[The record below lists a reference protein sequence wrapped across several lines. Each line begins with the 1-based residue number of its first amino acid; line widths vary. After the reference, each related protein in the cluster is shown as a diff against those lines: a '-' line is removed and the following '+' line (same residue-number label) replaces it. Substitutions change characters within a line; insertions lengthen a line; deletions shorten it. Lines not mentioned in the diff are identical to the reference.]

1 MDTSDAHDFDIT
13 DSMQATAD
21 RVGRIWQFLP
31 PERAQ
36 CLANKT
42 YREIIMSITKSGTVL
57 LTGAAGGLGR
67 AIARAVTAAG
77 RHVVLVDRNQ
87 DSLNRFAAELGATA
101 HPVLLDI
108 ADQAAVDGLLGQ
120 IPDAFRPI
128 EVLVNNA
135 GHDIGG
141 RTRFDQGSSD
151 DWTDIIRT
159 NLIGTM
165 RVTRTVLPTMIAR
178 NAGHIVNIS
187 SINAVRIVPD
197 MAAYSASKAG
207 VRMFTETIRGEL
219 SETSIRVTEI
229 LPGLTRTGIILTRYR
244 GDRAKEKAYF
254 DQFKMALD
262 PEDVARVI
270 AFALEQPPHVQIAE
284 IMVLPVNRY

>member
-1 MDTSDAHDFDIT
+1 MSDTKRG
-13 DSMQATAD
+13 TA
-21 RVGRIWQFLP
+21 
-31 PERAQ
+31 
-36 CLANKT
+36 
-42 YREIIMSITKSGTVL
+42 L
-57 LTGAAGGLGR
+57 LTGAAGGLGQ
-67 AIARAVTAAG
+67 AIARAVVAAG
-77 RHVVLVDRNQ
+77 RRVVLVDRNE
-87 DSLNRFAAELGATA
+87 DSLNRFAAELGAMA
-101 HPVLLDI
+101 HPVRLDITDHAVVDRLLD
-108 ADQAAVDGLLGQ
+108 QV
-120 IPDAFRPI
+120 PEAFRPV
-128 EVLVNNA
+128 EVLINNA

-141 RTRFDQGSSD
+141 RTRFDQGSPD

-165 RVTRTVLPTMIAR
+165 RVTRAVLPAMVAR

-219 SETSIRVTEI
+219 SETAIRVTEI
-229 LPGLTRTGIILTRYR
+229 LPGLTRTGIIVTRYR

-254 DQFKMALD
+254 DQFKIALD

-284 IMVLPVNRY
+284 VMVLPVNRY